1 MNITPKTENLTLSQQ
16 AEFIAL
22 VTTFSV
28 IIGVCYKVGFYQS
41 KGVEAL
47 WILQLFNPSD
57 FIKANLEVYGFYT
70 VAALYMA
77 KVFDQKIEERSL
89 EFTVQG
95 VIMIF
100 LAIFFYF
107 SIDYPLVFYGYIFFS
122 FLAFY
127 LVLYRKLV
135 GKSIGILILLF
146 IPWHMGGSAIENVG
160 GINKLP
166 TAILEEVNSP
176 KTWYL
181 LDQYSDKAIL
191 ISNGIE
197 KNDFKIIDLK
207 DIKYI
212 ENNSK

>member
-197 KNDFKIIDLK
+197 KNDFK
-207 DIKYI
+207 YI

>member
-1 MNITPKTENLTLSQQ
+1 MNITPKTENLTLSQL

>member
-1 MNITPKTENLTLSQQ
+1 MRVVPINENLTLSQL
-16 AEFIAL
+16 AEFIAI
-22 VTTFSV
+22 VTTFSI
-28 IIGVCYKVGFYQS
+28 IIGVCYKTGFYQS
-41 KGVEAL
+41 ETIEAL
-47 WILQLFNPSD
+47 WVLQLFNPSD
-57 FIKANLEVYGFYT
+57 FIKANLEVYGFYIL
-70 VAALYMA
+70 AALYMG
-77 KVFDQKIEERSL
+77 KVFDQKSEERL
-89 EFTVQG
+89 IEFVTQS
-95 VIMIF
+95 VIIVS

-107 SIDYPLVFYGYIFFS
+107 SIDLPLVYFGYIFFS

-127 LVLYRKLV
+127 LVLYKKLV

-146 IPWHMGGSAIENVG
+146 IPWHMGGGAIQNAG

-166 TAILEEVNSP
+166 QAILEETNSA

-191 ISNGIE
+191 ISKDNA

-212 ENNSK
+212 EDNSK